1 MIYGFYLR
9 EVVNH
14 LNPFCSD
21 LRVNRLFGLH
31 PELLYDRN
39 KYYQRMDILDYSLLP
54 FELYFGCQFL
64 LVLTLPWLSIA
75 QGRRK
80 WVEMGRWVSSF
91 ILLEYLKLLEVTQ
104 AFFRF
109 TRQFKESRVRK
120 KASRV
125 FGFFGSKKSRVKCL
139 FFGTLLETFL
149 TIYSRILPPQVL
161 YDSTAFK

>member
-1 MIYGFYLR
+1 MYTKFHLFPHLTTEVRFYLLIPRYNLNPLVFRDKISKHNIMIYGFYLR

-80 WVEMGRWVSSF
+80 WVEMGR
-91 ILLEYLKLLEVTQ
+91 
-104 AFFRF
+104 
-109 TRQFKESRVRK
+109 
-120 KASRV
+120 
-125 FGFFGSKKSRVKCL
+125 
-139 FFGTLLETFL
+139 
-149 TIYSRILPPQVL
+149 
-161 YDSTAFK
+161 

>member
-31 PELLYDRN
+31 PQLLYDRN

-64 LVLTLPWLSIA
+64 LVQILPWLSIA

-80 WVEMGRWVSSF
+80 WLEMGRWVSSF
-91 ILLEYLKLLEVTQ
+91 IMLEYLKLLE
-104 AFFRF
+104 FFLELLENS
-109 TRQFKESRVRK
+109 KCLEYEKKRK
-120 KASRV
+120 KKSRV
-125 FGFFGSKKSRVKCL
+125 FGFFWVKNFSSKL
-139 FFGTLLETFL
+139 PFFWPITRDFFHQLLEFFAT
-149 TIYSRILPPQVL
+149 S
-161 YDSTAFK
+161 ANK